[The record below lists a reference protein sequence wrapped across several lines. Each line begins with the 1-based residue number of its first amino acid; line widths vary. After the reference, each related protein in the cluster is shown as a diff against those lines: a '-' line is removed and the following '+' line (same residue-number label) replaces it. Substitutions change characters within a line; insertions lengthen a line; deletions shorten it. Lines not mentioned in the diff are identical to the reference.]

1 MKFAAWMASSS
12 VVACC
17 VLASAKTPGIETAQP
32 AAPIVY
38 VLKDAEG
45 VVNGHAGRLKADGD
59 RTRGAY
65 SLVVRGPYN
74 SPGPEAHT
82 HSHLVEA
89 WLISEGA
96 LKFQTRERVLDAPA
110 GTFVL
115 VPPGVE
121 HRFWTEPGQQV
132 KVVQLISPPGFEKFL
147 DERFKLSSY
156 DPARTQAEQST
167 EWKRAAEELASKYGG
182 GAAEVHSDL
191 PPRVIGPDEGWVSA
205 SPNDRQRILADFTH
219 TGGAYQLIERRYS
232 PGKALPWISATQD
245 EAFYI
250 VSGDFT
256 VQLRDRRFALVAG
269 DFLFLPRKT
278 EHRLRN
284 TSTAPAQVLILASK
298 GSL

>member
-1 MKFAAWMASSS
+1 MKLATWMATSS
-12 VVACC
+12 VLAWCA
-17 VLASAKTPGIETAQP
+17 LASAKAPEIETAP
-32 AAPIVY
+32 RAAPVVY
-38 VLKDAEG
+38 LLKDAEG
-45 VVNGHAGRLKADGD
+45 VVNGRAGRLKADGD
-59 RTRGAY
+59 STRGAY
-65 SLVVRGPYN
+65 SLVVRGPYS

-89 WLISEGA
+89 WLITEGA

-110 GTFVL
+110 GSFVL

-147 DERFKLSSY
+147 DERFKLPGY
-156 DPARTQAEQST
+156 DPARTQAEQSAA
-167 EWKRAAEELASKYGG
+167 WKRAAEELAGKYGG

-191 PPRVIGPDEGWVSA
+191 PPRVIGPEEGWASA
-205 SPNDRQRILADFTH
+205 SPKDRQRVLADFTH
-219 TGGAYQLIERRYS
+219 TGGGYQLIEHRYS

-245 EAFYI
+245 EAFYV
-250 VSGDFT
+250 VSGSFT

-278 EHRLRN
+278 EHRLRI
-284 TSTAPAQVLILASK
+284 TSRAPANVLVLTSR
-298 GSL
+298 SS